1 MSHAESFELQKILD
15 SVRTAVRVTE
25 RFRVSLPGDVPNACD
40 IVELSSSFAH
50 VGDPP
55 IACREHQIGV
65 GLDRTQMEDTVQWQL
80 HDRMLTGSLQQVF
93 KSHHEH
99 GPSWQLA

>member
-1 MSHAESFELQKILD
+1 MLAIL
-15 SVRTAVRVTE
+15 SNSPRHLRMWETQP
-25 RFRVSLPGDVPNACD
+25 LPG
-40 IVELSSSFAH
+40 L
-50 VGDPP
+50 
-55 IACREHQIGV
+55 EHQIGV
-65 GLDRTQMEDTVQWQL
+65 GLDRMQIEDTVQWQL